1 MHIDCGIDVHK
12 IQYGV
17 GTAQNRR
24 RLGWN
29 SVRSAKKFKL
39 RVESQIYDK

>member
-1 MHIDCGIDVHK
+1 MHIDGGIDVYK

-17 GTAQNRR
+17 DTAQNRR

-39 RVESQIYDK
+39 RVELQMCNK